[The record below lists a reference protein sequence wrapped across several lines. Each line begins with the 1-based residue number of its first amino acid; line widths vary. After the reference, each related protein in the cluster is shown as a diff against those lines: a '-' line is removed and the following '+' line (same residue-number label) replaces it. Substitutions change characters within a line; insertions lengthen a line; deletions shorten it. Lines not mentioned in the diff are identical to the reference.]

1 MHRSIGILLFAGCLS
16 GVVAG
21 EPVVGVEAL
30 GWMAGAWFGDDDGM
44 AMEEHWIPPKGNMLL
59 GLHRDVAVSGKAF
72 FEYLRIV
79 ETPEGVFY
87 MASPSGREATPFRLI
102 DSDERRAVFEN
113 KDHDFP
119 QRILYWIDGET
130 LHARIEGDTTEGV
143 KSREWS
149 YRRGATG
156 R

>member
-1 MHRSIGILLFAGCLS
+1 MLCR
-16 GVVAG
+16 VVAG
-21 EPVVGVEAL
+21 EPAADVRAL
-30 GWMAGAWFGDDDGM
+30 GWMAGAWFGDDDGIEI
-44 AMEEHWIPPKGNMLL
+44 EEHWLPPKGGMLL
-59 GLHRDVAVSGKAF
+59 GLHRDVAPSGKAF
-72 FEYLRIV
+72 FEYLRVV
-79 ETPEGVFY
+79 ETPEGVVY

-102 DSDERRAVFEN
+102 ETGERRAVFEN
-113 KDHDFP
+113 PEHDFP

-149 YRRGATG
+149 YRRGGAG